1 MTSIPNILEH
11 FSTLKD
17 PRRIHPNT
25 LHKLI
30 DIIVI
35 ALCAI
40 LARCETWEEIADY
53 AQEKYHFFKLFLE
66 LPNGIP
72 SHDTFNRTMSLID
85 PILWQQY
92 FASWMHIQSS
102 ESRELLKHIQ
112 IDGKVLRGSRSTGKG
127 KTQSK
132 ESAVEIVSAWSS
144 EQQLVL
150 GHVTVEESSN
160 EIKAV
165 PVLLKLLDL
174 EGAIVSLDAM
184 GCQKETTDLIIEGGA
199 DYLVALK
206 GNQGT
211 LHQAAKDLFVDTQA
225 DPKRPQPSVA
235 SSFDVGHGREEERTC
250 YVLDDLSQFSAA
262 DCNVESWRDLKSLIV
277 MESTTVRQGKTSSER
292 RYYLS
297 SWVGTAQEVLSRVRG
312 HWSIENQQH
321 YVLDVT
327 FREDSSRTRRGFA
340 AENLGLLRRMALNL
354 LNLNVGLKISKRR
367 KRLKALLSEKY
378 LLSLMGLSH
387 LEAALGG

>member
-1 MTSIPNILEH
+1 
-11 FSTLKD
+11 
-17 PRRIHPNT
+17 
-25 LHKLI
+25 
-30 DIIVI
+30 
-35 ALCAI
+35 
-40 LARCETWEEIADY
+40 
-53 AQEKYHFFKLFLE
+53 
-66 LPNGIP
+66 
-72 SHDTFNRTMSLID
+72 MSLID

-112 IDGKVLRGSRSTGKG
+112 IDGKVLRGSRNTGKG

-211 LHQAAKDLFVDTQA
+211 LHQAAKDLFIDTQA
-225 DPKRPQPSVA
+225 DPKRPQPSTA